1 MRSTACGPA
10 AIESSAAGTSDWD
23 ACRGG
28 GLSAFTD
35 ESGVPH
41 FTVGLPDETAWGYGA
56 DPLVLATDRQA
67 VYVLGRDASLHVVDL
82 NSRALR
88 QLYAARD
95 EAPATVAGRSL
106 GIGHAAL
113 RGDWLYAGFSRGG
126 FRLLR
131 YDVGE
136 SRDSSR
142 A

>member
-1 MRSTACGPA
+1 M
-10 AIESSAAGTSDWD
+10 
-23 ACRGG
+23 
-28 GLSAFTD
+28 
-35 ESGVPH
+35 
-41 FTVGLPDETAWGYGA
+41 
-56 DPLVLATDRQA
+56 
-67 VYVLGRDASLHVVDL
+67 LGRDASLHVVDL

-88 QLYAARD
+88 QLYAALD
-95 EAPATVAGRSL
+95 EAPAAVATRSL

-136 SRDSSR
+136 SRDSRR

>member
-1 MRSTACGPA
+1 LWAGGHRV
-10 AIESSAAGTSDWD
+10 SAADTSDWD

-88 QLYAARD
+88 QLYAALD
-95 EAPATVAGRSL
+95 EAPATVAARSL

-131 YDVGE
+131 YDVRE
-136 SRDSSR
+136 SRDSSG